1 MRARLVTS
9 GTALA
14 AAWITWTAPG
24 AAQDAA
30 SFEKRTVEAGGAT
43 VAYAEAGDPD
53 GAPVLFVHGLPFSS
67 FIWRDVMAAMEGEG
81 RRLIAVDLVGFGD
94 STGEG
99 YGVLEQVGH
108 LAAFADA
115 LGVEDATVVGHDW
128 GAGIGLIYASQNP
141 EEVAAFAFLEG
152 AMPPVYPRPAYEE
165 MPDRVAGMF
174 RSMREEDAE
183 QNVLEDNLWLDTILP
198 TMTEAPLPEEVRAEY
213 DRPFPTPAS
222 REPLL
227 AMSRSLPIGGEP
239 ADVVAAYSDAA
250 EWWTTTDV
258 PKLVIH
264 AEPGRLYPEELAR
277 WTEENAANVTLANVG
292 PGLHA
297 LQEENPEAVADALSD
312 WLAGL
317 PGT

>member
-1 MRARLVTS
+1 MHMRSTAG
-9 GTALA
+9 GTLLAVAWMALG
-14 AAWITWTAPG
+14 TPG
-24 AAQDAA
+24 LAQGTT
-30 SFEKRTVEAGGAT
+30 SFEKNTVEAEGAT
-43 VAYAEAGDPD
+43 IAYAEAGDPD

-67 FIWRDVMAAMEGEG
+67 FIWRDVMDEMEGEG

-99 YGVLEQVGH
+99 YGVLDQVRH
-108 LAAFADA
+108 LAAFAHA
-115 LGVEDATVVGHDW
+115 LGVADATVVGHDW
-128 GAGIGLIYASQNP
+128 GAGIGLIYAAQNP

-165 MPDRVAGMF
+165 MPERIAGMF

-183 QNVLEDNLWLDTILP
+183 RIVLEDNLWLDTILP

-213 DRPFPTPAS
+213 DRSFPTPAS

-239 ADVVAAYSDAA
+239 ADVVAAYEDAA
-250 EWWTTTDV
+250 EWWTSTTI

-277 WTEENAANVTLANVG
+277 WTAENAANVTVANVG

-297 LQEENPEAVADALSD
+297 LQEESPEAVADALSD